1 MKFEWDESKN
11 QSNIRKHGVDFRQAV
26 YAFADPFALSIPD
39 DEHSEDEERWLL
51 LGKNLNEQILL
62 VVHTFRYDEVI
73 RIISARKA
81 TQNEKATYTRR
92 AKQ

>member
-1 MKFEWDESKN
+1 MKFEWDENKN
-11 QSNIRKHGVDFRQAV
+11 QNNIRKHGVDFRQAV
-26 YAFADPFALSIPD
+26 YVFADPFALSMPD
-39 DEHSEDEERWLL
+39 NEHSDDEERWLL

-62 VVHTFRYDEVI
+62 VVHTFRYDDMI

-92 AKQ
+92 AK

>member
-1 MKFEWDESKN
+1 MKFEWDENKN

-26 YAFADPFALSIPD
+26 YVFADPFALSMPD
-39 DEHSEDEERWLL
+39 DEHSDDEERWLL
-51 LGKNLNEQILL
+51 LGKNLNEQVLL
-62 VVHTFRYDEVI
+62 VVHTFRYENVI

-92 AKQ
+92 TK